1 MAGMYL
7 QNLGIKH
14 RLLLTVLAVLLLSA
28 GLIFFVHLRLQEA
41 QAEAFQT
48 NRASIIARLV
58 AMWTEG
64 DLSPGNVSDAN
75 AILQRLREIEEIH
88 FAIVYDSSGNRLAE
102 YRPERAGPYLISI
115 QELVLSSETESTSE
129 TEGSGSGLSAM
140 NTSGVRSF
148 DGGSESIVVFPAVL
162 DASGPGSIAL
172 GIDRTDIA
180 NAVSGSRT
188 LFVTAGICILVLG
201 SLGVYFSAARIL
213 EPLKKL
219 KTAMRRIVR
228 GDAEVKLD
236 FRRGDEIGEM
246 AESLKELAGNLKSVS
261 DSAERLGRGALD
273 VSDVSTKGSVIFK
286 DNLVVMKDML
296 NEIHRL
302 IQSAGKGQFG
312 VRGNAERFQGIYGDL
327 VRAMNNLMED
337 IAFPI
342 SEASETLHAVAGH
355 NLRIRMNGNYRGDF
369 KRMKEEVNSAIAR
382 LDSGLTQMVS
392 NVDEVLKISN
402 RIYSISQLFT
412 ACAAEQSTTLKSVT
426 GNLGNMSEVIRRN
439 SEYTQQ
445 GRELTAKARES
456 SEKGFESMKRLS
468 DAIAKMKA
476 SSDATAKIVKTID
489 EIAFQTNL
497 LSLNAAVEAARAGE
511 SGKGFAVVA
520 EEVRSLAMR
529 SAEAA
534 RNSAEMI
541 EQSVRDAEAGV
552 ATNQEAMR
560 NLEEIKS
567 HADSVSQVM
576 SYIASS
582 SERQQ
587 RGVEAATMALSQL
600 EGMIRQYVVNSN
612 QSFVE
617 SESLTRQTEE
627 LHRLLESFSLSSN
640 DARNPGGQ
648 LPDPGT
654 RFVDQDQLAEA
665 IKWEK

>member
-14 RLLLTVLAVLLLSA
+14 RLLLTVLAGLLLSA

-41 QAEAFQT
+41 QAEAFQS
-48 NRASIIARLV
+48 NRASIIARLM
-58 AMWTEG
+58 AMRTEG
-64 DLSPGNVSDAN
+64 DLSSGNVSDAN
-75 AILQRLREIEEIH
+75 AIIQCLRGIEEVR
-88 FAIVYDSSGNRLAE
+88 FAIVYDWSGNRLAE
-102 YRPERAGPYLISI
+102 YRPECAGPYLKSI
-115 QELVLSSETESTSE
+115 QELVLSSETGSTPDTES
-129 TEGSGSGLSAM
+129 SGSGPSAM

-148 DGGSESIVVFPAVL
+148 DGGSESIVVFPVVL
-162 DASGPGSIAL
+162 GASRTGSIAL
-172 GIDRTDIA
+172 GVDRTDIA
-180 NAVSGSRT
+180 NAVSRSRT
-188 LFVTAGICILVLG
+188 LFVAAGIFILVLG
-201 SLGVYFSAARIL
+201 SLGVYFSASRIL
-213 EPLKKL
+213 EPLKKF

-228 GDAEVKLD
+228 GDNEVTID
-236 FRRGDEIGEM
+236 FRRRDEIGEM
-246 AESLKELAGNLKSVS
+246 AESLKELSGYLKSVS
-261 DSAERLGRGALD
+261 DSAERLGKGALD
-273 VSDVSTKGSVIFK
+273 VSDVSTKGSMIFK
-286 DNLVVMKDML
+286 DNLAVMTDML
-296 NEIHRL
+296 NEVRRL
-302 IQSAGKGQFG
+302 IQSAGEGQLG
-312 VRGNAERFQGIYGDL
+312 VRGNAERFQGIYKDL
-327 VRAMNNLMED
+327 VKAMNSLMD
-337 IAFPI
+337 AVAFPI

-355 NLRIRMNGNYRGDF
+355 NLRIRMNGNYHGDF
-369 KRMKEEVNSAIAR
+369 ERMKQKVNGAIAR
-382 LDSGLTQMVS
+382 LDAGLTQMVS

-426 GNLGNMSEVIRRN
+426 DNLGNMSEVIRHN

-445 GRELTAKARES
+445 GRELTAKARGS

-520 EEVRSLAMR
+520 EEVRNLAMR

-534 RNSAEMI
+534 RNSGEMI
-541 EQSVRDAEAGV
+541 AQSVRDAEAGV
-552 ATNQEAMR
+552 ATNQEAMQ

-576 SYIASS
+576 SDIASS

-587 RGVEAATMALSQL
+587 RGVEAATMALSRL

-617 SESLTRQTEE
+617 SESLTKQTEE
-627 LHRLLESFSLSSN
+627 LQRLLASFSLSCN
-640 DARNPGGQ
+640 DARNPDGQ
-648 LPDPGT
+648 LTGSGT
-654 RFVDQDQLAEA
+654 RLVDQDQLAEA
-665 IKWEK
+665 IKWDH